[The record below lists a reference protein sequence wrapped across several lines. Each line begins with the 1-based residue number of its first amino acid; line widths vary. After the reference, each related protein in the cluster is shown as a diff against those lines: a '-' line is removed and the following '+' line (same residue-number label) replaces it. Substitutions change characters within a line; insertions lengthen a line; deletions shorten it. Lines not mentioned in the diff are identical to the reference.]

1 MPDVALISGASS
13 GLGALFAQRLAAR
26 GADLVLVARRLD
38 RMESLANRLRAT
50 GRQVEIISL
59 DLAVDGAVDQLMS
72 VIRAKGLTV
81 ERLINNAGYGLRGE
95 FAQMSEGDIAGM
107 IALNIATVTRLA
119 RAVLPEMIARRS
131 GGVLNIASTAAF
143 QPGPNMAVYYATK
156 AFVLSWSEA
165 LHEEVKPDGVRVSC
179 LCPGATMT
187 EFAARAQ
194 MTDSALFRLMQT
206 RPEPVVD
213 AGLAGLEANR
223 AVVIPG
229 LLNKLMAFSVR
240 LSPRFMTRRIAQRMQ
255 S

>member
-1 MPDVALISGASS
+1 MPDVALITGASS

>member
-1 MPDVALISGASS
+1 LPDVALITGASS